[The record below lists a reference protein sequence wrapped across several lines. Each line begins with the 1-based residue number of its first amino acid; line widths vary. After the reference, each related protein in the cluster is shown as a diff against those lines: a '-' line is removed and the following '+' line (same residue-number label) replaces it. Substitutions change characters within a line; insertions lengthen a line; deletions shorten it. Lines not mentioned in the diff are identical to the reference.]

1 MPLSLEIQIVK
12 KPKDIMH
19 KNLLA
24 IFSKALKH
32 VTSCGKPVT
41 ALCSLDSHPSLGK
54 NGQGS
59 FLLPLRDSLPNHYAL
74 SSPLDTFSALD
85 CWMHF
90 SFGNNSIWLCV
101 GCVVSEAAVLML
113 RLRGKSE

>member
-1 MPLSLEIQIVK
+1 
-12 KPKDIMH
+12 
-19 KNLLA
+19 
-24 IFSKALKH
+24 
-32 VTSCGKPVT
+32 
-41 ALCSLDSHPSLGK
+41 LCSLDFHPSLGK

-101 GCVVSEAAVLML
+101 GCVVSVFYFLIIFSPFSYCELL
-113 RLRGKSE
+113 L